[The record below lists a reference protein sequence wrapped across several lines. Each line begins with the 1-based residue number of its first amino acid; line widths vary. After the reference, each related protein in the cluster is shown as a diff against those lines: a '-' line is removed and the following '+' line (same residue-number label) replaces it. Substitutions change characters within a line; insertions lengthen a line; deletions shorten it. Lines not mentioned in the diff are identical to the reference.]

1 MLNIIIKHFFIY
13 ICSMY
18 IYQHLLTNYTEK
30 ISQISLSIIF
40 SLMLAIFTAIIK
52 EFSPAFVNI
61 VPIIILWIIH
71 STISAQPKVSF
82 VTTMIAFA
90 ISYGFYILSCF
101 TLAIILSTFHFDD
114 LQKSTS
120 LFSLLCRYYR
130 TVSFSFSI
138 PPKTLLQ
145 RNAIP
150 FCHKIFK
157 YWNDCLSI
165 LPSSINIFTN
175 I

>member
-71 STISAQPKVSF
+71 STISAQPKVS
-82 VTTMIAFA
+82 
-90 ISYGFYILSCF
+90 
-101 TLAIILSTFHFDD
+101 
-114 LQKSTS
+114 
-120 LFSLLCRYYR
+120 
-130 TVSFSFSI
+130 
-138 PPKTLLQ
+138 
-145 RNAIP
+145 
-150 FCHKIFK
+150 
-157 YWNDCLSI
+157 
-165 LPSSINIFTN
+165 
-175 I
+175 